1 MPDNIIMECIMT
13 IKKTALCLSAI
24 VGMLFLVSPAWLN
37 AADDA
42 TPAPIIK
49 ELPDGSLYSGD
60 LKYEVIREG
69 KGTNEWPNGDRYRG
83 EWLNDHPHG
92 EGYLIRKNK
101 QEYRGKFAFGQFSG
115 LGDLKTASGDRYL
128 GYFRFNQLDG
138 PGLLITSNDEY
149 YLGEFSQGKRHGRI
163 LYFAS
168 LSDKPQYQLW
178 FEDELD
184 KNVDMLD
191 PENTAEQKLMK
202 EMIASISQ
210 VGQKRLKQRK
220 ANMQYRVRG
229 RVRKIVNPVAE
240 SPQQVYADYIINLLD
255 LK

>member
-1 MPDNIIMECIMT
+1 MRR
-13 IKKTALCLSAI
+13 KKTALYITAI
-24 VGMLFLVSPAWLN
+24 VVAQFLVSPAWLN
-37 AADDA
+37 AADNDK
-42 TPAPIIK
+42 PAPIIK

-69 KGTNEWPNGDRYRG
+69 KGANEWPNGDRYRG
-83 EWLNDHPHG
+83 EWLNDQPHG
-92 EGYLIRKNK
+92 EGYLVRKNK
-101 QEYRGKFAFGQFSG
+101 LEYRGKFAFGQFSG
-115 LGDLKTASGDRYL
+115 LGDLKTASGERYL
-128 GYFRFNQLDG
+128 GSFRFNQLDG

-149 YLGEFSQGKRHGRI
+149 YLGEFYQGKRHGRI
-163 LYFAS
+163 LYFTS

-220 ANMQYRVRG
+220 ANMHYRVRG
-229 RVRKIVNPVAE
+229 RVRKIVNAVAE
-240 SPQQVYADYIINLLD
+240 SPEQVYADYIINLLD